1 MIRPQFRD
9 ALHASIINH
18 YDKSYCRPRTP
29 QLTEV
34 MISTKGK
41 GRHGKKIVKGYDE
54 FSADIFLRYLE
65 QMYRNFPV
73 MVLFIDMARQC

>member
-1 MIRPQFRD
+1 
-9 ALHASIINH
+9 
-18 YDKSYCRPRTP
+18 
-29 QLTEV
+29 